1 MPGPTEAASFLARA
15 LPFLWPLLS
24 LSSWSGG
31 CFSTRA
37 AQCHLMPPPLSVT
50 CARPENRVYQQQDHP
65 FRVSCLWDRYVV
77 LHYSKAPRRNPKEAG
92 AESPVPPLCH
102 WYRDAI
108 LVNKTTSW
116 TGKLMLGPGLPQE
129 GPHPPWASTQIS
141 VQCTSVSCLAPLCL
155 YHNLS
160 IEVVGQDIHLFLLQP
175 HILPILER
183 QPVRVGWCARLKSSA
198 WRYHFKSHGGH
209 PEDLLIPTNQHN
221 ETLLLSDYPSAEL
234 YRLCMSY
241 YSYHVTVQ
249 YPLRGS
255 YIASISYQPGPQSS
269 LSLDFFVE
277 PALLFV
283 FRVTSQLRRESQGAL
298 SLSWNLQQ
306 LSPEIVAYQLL
317 ETQGYLE
324 WSHSY
329 DYNPFGLHS
338 HFCTVPTLHQTKET
352 VVASVYFRTIQRV
365 AERVGGRLDFSNR
378 TLIFRTS
385 RRSSISV
392 RLNPQENTISTY
404 IFSRAQGLYYSTQ
417 KGNLTNGLAEN
428 ASLCYVLYQQAGLS
442 YLITVKFVQLRL
454 FRFSLDIYLNRKE
467 ALFRSLGEKEVDIY
481 VFNSTFPD
489 SSLAYVVWFIPVQ
502 HPLLQCEWGFS
513 LQVFDPTGRR
523 LVKNDSFAYADQT
536 PNAARFLPDS
546 VFAFNPASYAGFVAR
561 VECIESAKIPIVFT
575 ARFNI
580 YVLKVIEFQLA
591 CQQKACTIPKVR
603 IHRAVNTKHI
613 LYYTQRREFTLA
625 ADMQV
630 SCPGP
635 KATKVSWNIY
645 KVSDLSDTPDWSKPF
660 NPPGIE
666 GRNFI
671 TLKVPC
677 SSLDTGLYLFNF
689 SVQLISS
696 TFPQKIERS
705 DAVLV
710 EVGSDRWGAV
720 INGGHFRSVGFSD
733 RWILKGSVLSNGEPV
748 SMSQGL
754 SYTWYCTKQETDYT
768 SMTLSRDGKC
778 YPDQI
783 DLKWTTSSD
792 SIQMVLPEILQA
804 NNTYHFLLVVQNGS
818 RIAHAQQTIHV
829 EARGALM
836 LKIACIENC
845 GTSVISTQ
853 RFSLSGKCGNC
864 REIKSSYYWSLRSA
878 QSNEVK
884 LDWSSRTTTGRSSSY
899 LHFKAFALVSI
910 AEESYI
916 LSLKVTSKDGQSSI
930 CEYSFYVN
938 APPQIGKC
946 VLNPRV
952 GTAFL
957 TKFIIQCNGFEDRN
971 QPLAYKVIA
980 ASDQIKISSISSIQN
995 NTLGI
1000 IIYAGHEAKMP
1011 WSFLPPGR
1019 PSQNSAL
1026 TIYVQVSD
1034 ALGASSQVAL
1044 QATVLGPRLPKS
1056 NALHQQLHDLMN
1068 GSSAPMAKLL
1078 ITKDYVNIGYI
1089 VYMVASALNH
1099 IKASPSN
1106 QVPKIDLRQR
1116 LLDITSRIPI
1126 DSIRKINQVI
1136 LSISQATHEIAEVTK
1151 ASQLLAVR
1159 KLKTV
1164 SEALRRH
1171 RDRGLGSKETEILSN
1186 GILTGLSNI
1195 LGASLLNHRNPNM
1208 DAIKEVISV
1217 TEILADLILQ
1227 GQVPGGH
1234 ETKMAAQ
1241 NWTIRLWKDKT
1252 WDVSETFSN
1261 RKQCRNCFY
1270 PKLKQG
1276 SHVEL
1281 EEENVV
1287 STVLYEFEHNP
1298 FPWLTFADN
1307 IGTMVTGFKMVGTDS
1322 KGDPTSITP
1331 DVFEMILT
1339 RKEKAIFDLTV
1350 GPDKKL
1356 PKTTGGFNLDIE
1368 RNTSDIF
1375 IQLVPKMKI
1384 TFQVL
1389 IYLGVN
1395 LSHPPLVLYNA
1406 SHLSPPTVI
1415 QKDTS
1420 IAGCAIKVPYF
1431 LCLPKSLLW
1440 SPAYNRGTDT
1450 LKLSIVLQSHPFVR
1464 GETTTFVRVAVFAA
1478 GCLALE
1484 DVHDQWKEE
1493 SCSLGP
1499 QTSWSKIHCVC
1510 KAKKHSPKS
1519 TRFSSRGASGPR
1531 IRFFA
1536 GKVLLFPN
1544 QVDMKMFLLQPTG
1557 KNPVP
1562 GLIVFAV
1569 FLIYIFLAVWVR
1581 RKDRIDIEEQIID
1594 LPDNDPFHTRRY
1606 LVTIYTGSRPSA
1618 GTNADVFIDLIGQN
1632 GSSDVHLLKHPAFP
1646 DILQSSCIDT
1656 FMLTTEKDL
1665 GDLVSIH
1672 IWHNYCGFGPNWYLS
1687 RIQVL
1692 NIDTNKSWLFLCRR
1706 WLALGRNKYQIEWTF
1721 EVTDPQVPIS
1731 RIDYL
1736 LIMFSYRLFHD
1747 HLWFSIFF
1755 RSLDCSWTRF
1765 QRLSCCLAILLT
1777 SLLINTIIFNTKKEE
1792 QVHLL
1797 EMQYLRSVTAG
1808 VLSALISVPVGWI
1821 AVSLFKYSTKGSS
1834 QGQGKESFA
1843 CLPGSLPQ
1851 AGTQISEVKSEQFSA
1866 TDNNFSNNYATE
1878 KKATLGKTQKLQWRR
1893 CLSCSAWFFVFLIA
1907 GVASFFITFIGLS
1920 FDDKTSSEW
1929 LIAALISFCL
1939 HVSFFETLQVAIS
1952 SSWNICLEKYCANI
1966 PWRSYRDTKY
1976 EPRMMEADE
1985 MMKLHD
1991 DLVHVRAS
1999 NKYQP
2004 IKEEDVTALQKK
2016 QMVEPIVLHL
2026 YSAHSKLLRFPH
2038 RTINLF
2044 WNVSSANSQRK
2055 TYSLVDAHS
2064 RRFWSTTYNPY
2075 ALRNNYS
2082 IAPSPPSF
2090 RNKVVA
2096 HFSLVLEEAASGNL
2110 SGALDFSGAIL
2121 GLRIRNQPLAY
2132 LTLRDARKIKADTY
2146 LFTPRQGFSYLI
2158 QGSSNDFHIPSS
2170 IYYLFY
2176 QQHCLSYLI
2185 TIEFVHWCCY
2195 RFSIHLYLNQKGVP
2209 LKSYSEKDVEIHIF
2223 NSGPSF
2229 VPSLVYVAWF
2239 IPLQNPL
2246 LQRKW
2251 TFNLQC
2257 LDVEKEDLLCNA
2269 TYSYRDRVKN
2279 AARFISD
2286 LPLNPA
2292 LYAGFIAQVNCR
2304 RIGQIHILLETI
2316 VSTYT
2321 SKALKTIVDCLPRL
2335 CFLKRVKIQESHD
2348 TNLVLNYSKNDPFIL
2363 SADIEVNCSEP
2374 RQTHTAWRIY
2384 KVPDMKTGPDWS
2396 KPLNPSGIGKKDLS
2410 TLNIPAGSLDE
2421 GLYLFNLTITLI
2433 TGDTLEKVEDSDSV
2447 FVKIRPNRLWAVIA
2461 GGDLQT
2467 VRFSD
2472 RWILDGSASSDPDAP
2487 QPFQGLTFTWYCS
2500 KQKADY
2506 ISMTLSETGKC
2517 CPDQADLKWTA
2528 SSEAVQTVL
2537 PRRLQGRATYYFLLV
2552 VHKGRRRAQVKQRV
2566 RVQPDAWP
2574 ALNVTCI
2581 ENCGRSVNPTERF
2594 CLFGKCLNCRRFNK
2608 PRSHWSLF
2616 SGNSSEL
2623 QFDWASRT
2631 STGRSNPYLCM
2642 KPLSLMHMA
2651 ESSFRLVFKVS
2662 LEGYEPSLYVYS
2674 FVVNIPPALGKCSLN
2689 PPTGTAFL
2697 TKFSVHCSGFR
2708 DQHLPLTYKVKVALD
2723 AMQMPIRENSTL
2735 GTIVY
2740 FGDQSKSPPSFL
2752 PIGVSSKQ
2760 YLLTLY
2766 VQIYDDLGAYSQI
2779 TLPATVHSPLKAKK
2793 PEAALKEL
2801 HSLTS
2806 GTSAPI
2812 TSFLNSGNYFSAGY
2826 FVHMVASAL
2835 NDLEVL
2841 PRLRSSKTKLREIL
2855 LNHLAGIPTTNI
2867 MEANHMISSI
2877 LQITQEIGEMNRK
2890 SQLLL
2895 VQKLKNVTDGLR
2907 KHNREKRG
2915 SKEIHDLGTAILAG
2929 LSKVLKAS
2937 LTKDPQS
2944 HRLVAGETVSAT
2956 EILADLLLQGKV
2968 PGEKETTIG
2977 ADDWTITLRK
2987 EEKRDFSETFA
2998 RRRDCRNNCFYPKMK
3013 QVEYDRLPDDAV
3025 ISTVLYD
3032 FDKSPFFGLP
3042 SSDDISTRV
3051 GGFKMAGTK
3060 SNGEVIEIVPDVV
3073 EMILTRNEDTT
3084 AVFEMLVERSQNFPE
3099 SSGGL
3104 SLEVPRNS
3112 KDILI
3117 QIVTKQKLTF
3127 QVLIYVGL
3135 KPSHP
3140 PIATFNVS
3148 HNKPVVS
3155 KTKNS
3160 TGHDCVFQRPYIFCL
3175 SQKLLKSVFQGSRA
3189 EKRNIS
3195 IVFRSD
3201 HFLRGHNNSGR
3212 LGLALFTADCL
3223 YLDDVQTHW
3232 RQDTC
3237 HLGPQTTWQKLHCVC
3252 TGKRRTVRTVDP
3264 PTGRTS
3270 IGNTTFLA
3278 GKVTVYPDP
3287 AEMRKIQ
3294 LAQIQKN
3301 PVTILT
3307 VVFIF
3312 LTYIMLAI
3320 WAMRKDMAD
3329 VESKAHTIVLPDN
3342 DPFDKVC
3349 YLVTLYTGSRVGAG
3363 TTATVFIQ
3371 LIGDQAVSDVH
3382 RLSHPEHVPFL
3393 RGSINTFLLTT
3404 KNDLGEI
3411 YCLQAWHDNAGSSPN
3426 WFLSR
3431 VKVENMYTKQSWM
3444 FICRKW
3450 FALDKDNG
3458 LIERVFVAVQPL
3470 APLKKI
3476 DFFLISLAKDL
3487 ADNHLWFSLFARVCT
3502 GSFNRLQRLSCCLA
3516 TVFCILLINMMFFK
3530 ADKDQQMHPGQLQYL
3545 RLLIIGVQSAFISVP
3560 LQMIITALFKY
3571 SQKEPP
3577 DRKTTGTQQKVCS
3590 NLTAGNLRNWK
3601 ELLQKCYL
3609 LETASE
3615 FPGPGFTDSSF
3626 PSASNPQNL
3635 AEQKNIRWRQR
3646 TKIRYN
3652 CTIPEGDANIIS
3664 TEEEEA
3670 SQVGCTNISFNNN
3683 CAEKEADHQTRPPN
3697 TPSMLFFKRPQII
3710 SWWNRY
3716 ASWMLVLVIS
3726 AASSFSIILY
3736 GVSQDYETSLE
3747 WLAASAISLVVSML
3761 FLQTLNVLFFSALKS
3776 LHPNSS
3782 ESIPWSIKETFL
3794 EIKLNGPSMN
3804 ADDMREL
3811 HYDLIRMRGT
3821 KQYQPLEEDEV
3832 TIFKKRE
3839 KIRHQA
3845 FVFLKDVICHFVFL
3859 ILILNIAYSMEITTS
3874 FYYNQDMNSKLS
3886 EGLFEVSKIKEIY
3899 LWLKQVFL
3907 RLIHND
3913 LKPTF
3918 LPETWSKILGLP
3930 KMRQIRAK
3938 HTQKECFYP
3947 HSFVNKFVISKSHC
3961 LHKYGADE
3969 EDQRNYLGSWKN
3981 PVNKSAVN
3989 HFGNFT
3995 GFTYH
4000 TARDPW
4006 RYNSYGERNVYEAG
4020 GYAFHFYPEE
4030 TLSESMKGLESLEEH
4045 NWLDENSWVLIVEM
4059 TTFNP
4064 DTDLFCSISVI
4075 FELSHLGPIN
4085 TTLWIHSYKLPIF
4098 KQLEQREKFV
4108 FILVGYMLAFYI
4120 IDEFCVVEQQ
4130 RLDYLKNVSNLI
4142 NFGIKAVCCF
4152 FLLQLAF
4159 KFKLASSLIDLYLR
4173 QPNGF
4178 IPFHKVSLVDKTLRV
4193 TLGFLAFLIVLK
4205 TLRYSRFFYD
4215 VRLAQRSILAALPG
4229 ICSMALVVAVYFF
4242 VYMAFGY
4249 LVFGQYEWNYNKMS
4263 HSAQTVF
4270 SYCVSAFKDTA
4281 FRSNRAL
4288 GGLFL
4293 ASFMMVM
4300 ICVLINLFQAVI
4312 MSAYEDM
4319 KQPVYEEP
4327 SDEAEVVNFLFHKIR
4342 RIWAFITFRPVST
4355 TDTELFNRVL
4365 FGLPERR
4372 NTHHL
4377 GLKARKINGRKMVYL
4392 VI

>member
-1 MPGPTEAASFLARA
+1 MHFFSIFRA
-15 LPFLWPLLS
+15 YFPWAVIVPLS
-24 LSSWSGG
+24 L
-31 CFSTRA
+31 C
-37 AQCHLMPPPLSVT
+37 LPPSLVT
-50 CARPENRVYQQQDHP
+50 SNHTFWPEEDKSQ
-65 FRVSCLWDRYVV
+65 
-77 LHYSKAPRRNPKEAG
+77 
-92 AESPVPPLCH
+92 
-102 WYRDAI
+102 
-108 LVNKTTSW
+108 T
-116 TGKLMLGPGLPQE
+116 
-129 GPHPPWASTQIS
+129 
-141 VQCTSVSCLAPLCL
+141 
-155 YHNLS
+155 
-160 IEVVGQDIHLFLLQP
+160 
-175 HILPILER
+175 
-183 QPVRVGWCARLKSSA
+183 SSA
-198 WRYHFKSHGGH
+198 WDTSG
-209 PEDLLIPTNQHN
+209 EDGSFRVV
-221 ETLLLSDYPSAEL
+221 ELLS
-234 YRLCMSY
+234 R
-241 YSYHVTVQ
+241 TWK
-249 YPLRGS
+249 
-255 YIASISYQPGPQSS
+255 
-269 LSLDFFVE
+269 
-277 PALLFV
+277 
-283 FRVTSQLRRESQGAL
+283 QLR
-298 SLSWNLQQ
+298 
-306 LSPEIVAYQLL
+306 
-317 ETQGYLE
+317 
-324 WSHSY
+324 
-329 DYNPFGLHS
+329 D
-338 HFCTVPTLHQTKET
+338 
-352 VVASVYFRTIQRV
+352 
-365 AERVGGRLDFSNR
+365 
-378 TLIFRTS
+378 
-385 RRSSISV
+385 
-392 RLNPQENTISTY
+392 
-404 IFSRAQGLYYSTQ
+404 
-417 KGNLTNGLAEN
+417 
-428 ASLCYVLYQQAGLS
+428 
-442 YLITVKFVQLRL
+442 
-454 FRFSLDIYLNRKE
+454 
-467 ALFRSLGEKEVDIY
+467 
-481 VFNSTFPD
+481 
-489 SSLAYVVWFIPVQ
+489 
-502 HPLLQCEWGFS
+502 GFS
-513 LQVFDPTGRR
+513 LQHRGVWRSILRHNMLPCSGHVVLELLFEERDIPLSSTSTPITIQGVSCSYGVPCR
-523 LVKNDSFAYADQT
+523 LHQHLRIKLFCQDV
-536 PNAARFLPDS
+536 PLFLLWPSTFPKHDW
-546 VFAFNPASYAGFVAR
+546 
-561 VECIESAKIPIVFT
+561 KQM
-575 ARFNI
+575 
-580 YVLKVIEFQLA
+580 QLA
-591 CQQKACTIPKVR
+591 CCACLDKTRWCHHYSYRRGGPPALFLPI
-603 IHRAVNTKHI
+603 IHHPN
-613 LYYTQRREFTLA
+613 
-625 ADMQV
+625 
-630 SCPGP
+630 S
-635 KATKVSWNIY
+635 S
-645 KVSDLSDTPDWSKPF
+645 
-660 NPPGIE
+660 
-666 GRNFI
+666 
-671 TLKVPC
+671 PC
-677 SSLDTGLYLFNF
+677 NHCCDGQWPHRCFY
-689 SVQLISS
+689 
-696 TFPQKIERS
+696 
-705 DAVLV
+705 
-710 EVGSDRWGAV
+710 
-720 INGGHFRSVGFSD
+720 FR
-733 RWILKGSVLSNGEPV
+733 
-748 SMSQGL
+748 
-754 SYTWYCTKQETDYT
+754 YCQ
-768 SMTLSRDGKC
+768 
-778 YPDQI
+778 
-783 DLKWTTSSD
+783 
-792 SIQMVLPEILQA
+792 
-804 NNTYHFLLVVQNGS
+804 
-818 RIAHAQQTIHV
+818 IAHCT
-829 EARGALM
+829 
-836 LKIACIENC
+836 
-845 GTSVISTQ
+845 
-853 RFSLSGKCGNC
+853 
-864 REIKSSYYWSLRSA
+864 
-878 QSNEVK
+878 
-884 LDWSSRTTTGRSSSY
+884 
-899 LHFKAFALVSI
+899 
-910 AEESYI
+910 
-916 LSLKVTSKDGQSSI
+916 
-930 CEYSFYVN
+930 
-938 APPQIGKC
+938 
-946 VLNPRV
+946 
-952 GTAFL
+952 
-957 TKFIIQCNGFEDRN
+957 
-971 QPLAYKVIA
+971 
-980 ASDQIKISSISSIQN
+980 
-995 NTLGI
+995 
-1000 IIYAGHEAKMP
+1000 
-1011 WSFLPPGR
+1011 
-1019 PSQNSAL
+1019 
-1026 TIYVQVSD
+1026 
-1034 ALGASSQVAL
+1034 
-1044 QATVLGPRLPKS
+1044 
-1056 NALHQQLHDLMN
+1056 HQ
-1068 GSSAPMAKLL
+1068 G
-1078 ITKDYVNIGYI
+1078 
-1089 VYMVASALNH
+1089 
-1099 IKASPSN
+1099 
-1106 QVPKIDLRQR
+1106 
-1116 LLDITSRIPI
+1116 
-1126 DSIRKINQVI
+1126 
-1136 LSISQATHEIAEVTK
+1136 
-1151 ASQLLAVR
+1151 
-1159 KLKTV
+1159 
-1164 SEALRRH
+1164 
-1171 RDRGLGSKETEILSN
+1171 
-1186 GILTGLSNI
+1186 
-1195 LGASLLNHRNPNM
+1195 
-1208 DAIKEVISV
+1208 
-1217 TEILADLILQ
+1217 
-1227 GQVPGGH
+1227 
-1234 ETKMAAQ
+1234 
-1241 NWTIRLWKDKT
+1241 
-1252 WDVSETFSN
+1252 
-1261 RKQCRNCFY
+1261 
-1270 PKLKQG
+1270 
-1276 SHVEL
+1276 
-1281 EEENVV
+1281 
-1287 STVLYEFEHNP
+1287 
-1298 FPWLTFADN
+1298 
-1307 IGTMVTGFKMVGTDS
+1307 
-1322 KGDPTSITP
+1322 
-1331 DVFEMILT
+1331 
-1339 RKEKAIFDLTV
+1339 
-1350 GPDKKL
+1350 
-1356 PKTTGGFNLDIE
+1356 
-1368 RNTSDIF
+1368 
-1375 IQLVPKMKI
+1375 
-1384 TFQVL
+1384 
-1389 IYLGVN
+1389 
-1395 LSHPPLVLYNA
+1395 
-1406 SHLSPPTVI
+1406 
-1415 QKDTS
+1415 
-1420 IAGCAIKVPYF
+1420 
-1431 LCLPKSLLW
+1431 LCLPSFHIRQGPL
-1440 SPAYNRGTDT
+1440 
-1450 LKLSIVLQSHPFVR
+1450 VR
-1464 GETTTFVRVAVFAA
+1464 
-1478 GCLALE
+1478 
-1484 DVHDQWKEE
+1484 
-1493 SCSLGP
+1493 
-1499 QTSWSKIHCVC
+1499 
-1510 KAKKHSPKS
+1510 
-1519 TRFSSRGASGPR
+1519 
-1531 IRFFA
+1531 
-1536 GKVLLFPN
+1536 PN
-1544 QVDMKMFLLQPTG
+1544 LDMQ
-1557 KNPVP
+1557 
-1562 GLIVFAV
+1562 
-1569 FLIYIFLAVWVR
+1569 
-1581 RKDRIDIEEQIID
+1581 
-1594 LPDNDPFHTRRY
+1594 
-1606 LVTIYTGSRPSA
+1606 
-1618 GTNADVFIDLIGQN
+1618 
-1632 GSSDVHLLKHPAFP
+1632 
-1646 DILQSSCIDT
+1646 
-1656 FMLTTEKDL
+1656 
-1665 GDLVSIH
+1665 
-1672 IWHNYCGFGPNWYLS
+1672 
-1687 RIQVL
+1687 
-1692 NIDTNKSWLFLCRR
+1692 
-1706 WLALGRNKYQIEWTF
+1706 
-1721 EVTDPQVPIS
+1721 
-1731 RIDYL
+1731 
-1736 LIMFSYRLFHD
+1736 
-1747 HLWFSIFF
+1747 
-1755 RSLDCSWTRF
+1755 
-1765 QRLSCCLAILLT
+1765 
-1777 SLLINTIIFNTKKEE
+1777 
-1792 QVHLL
+1792 
-1797 EMQYLRSVTAG
+1797 
-1808 VLSALISVPVGWI
+1808 
-1821 AVSLFKYSTKGSS
+1821 
-1834 QGQGKESFA
+1834 
-1843 CLPGSLPQ
+1843 
-1851 AGTQISEVKSEQFSA
+1851 
-1866 TDNNFSNNYATE
+1866 
-1878 KKATLGKTQKLQWRR
+1878 
-1893 CLSCSAWFFVFLIA
+1893 
-1907 GVASFFITFIGLS
+1907 
-1920 FDDKTSSEW
+1920 
-1929 LIAALISFCL
+1929 
-1939 HVSFFETLQVAIS
+1939 
-1952 SSWNICLEKYCANI
+1952 
-1966 PWRSYRDTKY
+1966 
-1976 EPRMMEADE
+1976 
-1985 MMKLHD
+1985 
-1991 DLVHVRAS
+1991 
-1999 NKYQP
+1999 
-2004 IKEEDVTALQKK
+2004 
-2016 QMVEPIVLHL
+2016 VEPIVLHL

-2132 LTLRDARKIKADTY
+2132 LTLRDAWKIKADTY

-2158 QGSSNDFHIPSS
+2158 KGSSNDLHIPSS

-2246 LQRKW
+2246 LQHKW

-2321 SKALKTIVDCLPRL
+2321 SKALKTIVDCLPRF

-2384 KVPDMKTGPDWS
+2384 KVPDMKTGPEWS
-2396 KPLNPSGIGKKDLS
+2396 KPLNPSGIGNKDLS

-2433 TGDTLEKVEDSDSV
+2433 TGDTLEEVEDSDSV

-2472 RWILDGSASSDPDAP
+2472 RWILDGSASSDPDAL

-2500 KQKADY
+2500 KQKTDY

-2537 PRRLQGRATYYFLLV
+2537 PRTLQARATYYFLLV
-2552 VHKGRRRAQVKQRV
+2552 VHKGRRRAQVEQRV

-2723 AMQMPIRENSTL
+2723 AMQMPITENSTL

-2740 FGDQSKSPPSFL
+2740 FGDQFQSPPSFL

-2890 SQLLL
+2890 SQLLV

-2907 KHNREKRG
+2907 KRNREKRG

-2944 HRLVAGETVSAT
+2944 HRIVAGETVSAT
-2956 EILADLLLQGKV
+2956 EILADLLLEGKV

-2987 EEKRDFSETFA
+2987 EEKQDFSETFA

-3099 SSGGL
+3099 ASGGL

-3155 KTKNS
+3155 KTKNP

-3264 PTGRTS
+3264 PRGRTS

-3287 AEMRKIQ
+3287 AETRKIQ

-3320 WAMRKDMAD
+3320 WAMRKDTAD

-3349 YLVTLYTGSRVGAG
+3349 YLVTIYTGSRVGAG

-3476 DFFLISLAKDL
+3476 DFFLISLVKDL

-3530 ADKDQQMHPGQLQYL
+3530 ADGDQQMHPGQLQYL

-3609 LETASE
+3609 LETASK

-3646 TKIRYN
+3646 TKIRHN

-3716 ASWMLVLVIS
+3716 ALWMLVLVIS

-3736 GVSQDYETSLE
+3736 GASQDYETSLE

-3811 HYDLIRMRGT
+3811 HYDLVRMRGT

-3938 HTQKECFYP
+3938 HTKKECFYP

-4178 IPFHKVSLVDKTLRV
+4178 IPFHKVSFVDKTLRV

-4249 LVFGQYEWNYNKMS
+4249 LVFGQYEWNYNRMS